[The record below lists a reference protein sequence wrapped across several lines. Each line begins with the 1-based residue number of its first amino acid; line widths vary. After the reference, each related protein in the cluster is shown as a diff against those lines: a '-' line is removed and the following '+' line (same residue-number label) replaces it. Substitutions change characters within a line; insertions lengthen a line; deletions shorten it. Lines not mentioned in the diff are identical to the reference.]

1 MTLFAIPFPAV
12 DPVLVEIGPVAIRW
26 YALSYIVGIF
36 LGWWYARTLVR
47 NQAIWGPQG
56 SPMKPADIDDFV
68 VWCAVG
74 IILGGRVGYVLFY
87 DFPRFVENPLEIFAL
102 STMEEPEVNEY
113 PDSDKLYVMAG
124 SPPGGDPAE
133 RIVDAAFRRADAV
146 AYEEGE
152 R

>member
-1 MTLFAIPFPAV
+1 MCSSDLSPGDAFACPP
-12 DPVLVEIGPVAIRW
+12 GPDGAH
-26 YALSYIVGIF
+26 GF
-36 LGWWYARTLVR
+36 LNTGDT
-47 NQAIWGPQG
+47 
-56 SPMKPADIDDFV
+56 
-68 VWCAVG
+68 
-74 IILGGRVGYVLFY
+74 
-87 DFPRFVENPLEIFAL
+87 PLEIFAL

-133 RIVDAAFRRADAV
+133 RTVDAAFRRADAV